1 MACSRWLTS
10 GVSRIS
16 CLSLVERNGS
26 DEATKS
32 TSLPGSS
39 ILMATVC
46 SSSESVGEPATICWN
61 RVRTLRCNASI
72 SGDDSGS
79 ASGIGSTLARRNGV
93 SWVKSCS
100 LPRVYAGFPLRHN
113 QYRFLLAQRVDQL
126 NGALAAHG

>member
-39 ILMATVC
+39 MLMATVW
-46 SSSESVGEPATICWN
+46 SSSDNVGEPATICWN
-61 RVRTLRCNASI
+61 RVRNRLHVGAEE
-72 SGDDSGS
+72 
-79 ASGIGSTLARRNGV
+79 RRELGKV
-93 SWVKSCS
+93 
-100 LPRVYAGFPLRHN
+100 LE
-113 QYRFLLAQRVDQL
+113 
-126 NGALAAHG
+126 LAARQPFSKNKEALVGHLDHFMDGGQSSNGI